1 MPAAALTDPCST
13 TTANPYSTPPELVN
27 SFQDYLT
34 QGHAWLFIPT
44 AVLLGA
50 LHGLEPG
57 HSKTVMAAFII
68 SIRGTV
74 RQAVLLGLSATLSH
88 TAIIWLLAFLGLHYA
103 GSFTVEETEPYFALA
118 TGIIIVAMAGWM
130 FWRIRRE
137 QRSLTRENAQSHD
150 VPAHGPHGGTLLK
163 LDNGDVEIAVFEDGV
178 PPHFELHFRDVQA
191 QPVAP
196 PAAEA
201 VTLVTMRPDGAKQTF
216 AFVRRGYFIASTTD
230 IPEPHEFAVELRM
243 PGASGTQTLQT
254 QFTEGHHHGH
264 DHSHAHAHSHGPGHE
279 HDHGDDDA
287 HARAHAADLAQ
298 RFSNRRVTTWQIVL
312 FGLTGGLLP
321 CPAAFAVLL
330 VCLQLKEFT
339 LGFAIVLAFSLG
351 LALTLVSVGTLAA
364 LSVKHAT
371 QRLAWL
377 GPLTRRLPYASCCV
391 LAVIGLAVAVQGARH
406 LLH

>member
-1 MPAAALTDPCST
+1 MT
-13 TTANPYSTPPELVN
+13 
-27 SFQDYLT
+27 SFQEYLT

-44 AVLLGA
+44 AVVLGA

-74 RQAVLLGLSATLSH
+74 RQAALLGLSATISH
-88 TAIIWLLAFLGLHYA
+88 TAIIWVLAFVGLHYA
-103 GSFTVEETEPYFALA
+103 DRFKVEETEPYFAVT
-118 TGIIIVAMAGWM
+118 TGLIVMAMAGWM

-137 QRSLTRENAQSHD
+137 QGFLPREDAGAQEGR
-150 VPAHGPHGGTLLK
+150 AHGPHGGTLLG

-178 PPHFELHFRDVQA
+178 PPHFELHFRDAQG

-201 VTLVTMRPDGAKQTF
+201 VTLVTTRSGTVRQSF
-216 AFVRRGYFIASTTD
+216 AFTARDNFIASTTD
-230 IPEPHEFAVELRM
+230 IPEPHEFAVELRLS
-243 PGASGTQTLQT
+243 AANGTQTLQA
-254 QFTEGHHHGH
+254 QFTEEHHHGH

-287 HARAHAADLAQ
+287 HARAHAADLAK
-298 RFSNRRVTTWQIVL
+298 RFANRQVTTWQIIL

-321 CPAAFAVLL
+321 CPSAFAVLL

-339 LGFAIVLAFSLG
+339 LGFAIVLAFSIG
-351 LALTLVSVGTLAA
+351 LALTLVTVGTLAA

-371 QRLAWL
+371 EKLKWL
-377 GPLTRRLPYASCCV
+377 GPLTRKLPYASCCL
-391 LAVIGLAVAVQGARH
+391 LAVIGLLVAIQGFRH
-406 LLH
+406 LAH

>member
-1 MPAAALTDPCST
+1 MT
-13 TTANPYSTPPELVN
+13 
-27 SFQDYLT
+27 SFQEYLT

-74 RQAVLLGLSATLSH
+74 RQAALLGISATISH
-88 TAIIWLLAFLGLHYA
+88 TAIIWVLAFIGLNYA
-103 GSFTVEETEPYFALA
+103 DRFKVEETEPYFALA
-118 TGIIIVAMAGWM
+118 TGLIVMAMAGWM

-137 QRSLTRENAQSHD
+137 QGFLPREDADAHKD
-150 VPAHGPHGGTLLK
+150 RAHGPHGGTLLA
-163 LDNGDVEIAVFEDGV
+163 LDSGDVEIAVFEDGV
-178 PPHFELHFRDVQA
+178 PPHFELHFRNKQG

-201 VTLVTMRPDGAKQTF
+201 VTLVTARPDGGKQTF
-216 AFVRRGYFIASTTD
+216 AFTARDNFIASTTD
-230 IPEPHEFAVELRM
+230 IPEPHEFAVELHL
-243 PGASGTQTLQT
+243 PGASGVQTLQAK
-254 QFTEGHHHGH
+254 FTEEHHHGH
-264 DHSHAHAHSHGPGHE
+264 DHSHGPGHE

-287 HARAHAADLAQ
+287 HARAHAADLAK
-298 RFSNRRVTTWQIVL
+298 RFANRQVTTWQIIL

-321 CPAAFAVLL
+321 CPSAFAVLL

-351 LALTLVSVGTLAA
+351 LAFTLVSVGTLAA

-371 QRLAWL
+371 ERLKWL
-377 GPLTRRLPYASCCV
+377 GPLTRRLPYASCCL
-391 LAVIGLAVAVQGARH
+391 LAAIGLLVAIQGIRH
-406 LLH
+406 LAH

>member
-1 MPAAALTDPCST
+1 MT
-13 TTANPYSTPPELVN
+13 

-44 AVLLGA
+44 AVVLGA

-74 RQAVLLGLSATLSH
+74 RQAALLGISATISH
-88 TAIIWLLAFLGLHYA
+88 TAIIWVLAFIGLRYA
-103 GSFTVEETEPYFALA
+103 GRFNVEETEPYFALA
-118 TGIIIVAMAGWM
+118 TGIMVMAMAGWM

-137 QRSLTRENAQSHD
+137 QRSLPREAGRPHD
-150 VPAHGPHGGTLLK
+150 VPAHGPHGGTLLAREG
-163 LDNGDVEIAVFEDGV
+163 GDVEIAVFEDGV
-178 PPHFELHFRDVQA
+178 PPHFELHFRDGTGTS
-191 QPVAP
+191 VAP
-196 PAAEA
+196 PASES
-201 VTLVTMRPDGAKQTF
+201 VTLTTLRPDGARQTF
-216 AFVRRGYFIASTTD
+216 AFVTCGNFIASTTD
-230 IPEPHEFAVELRM
+230 IPEPHEFAVELRLPHAGGM
-243 PGASGTQTLQT
+243 QTLNAR
-254 QFTEGHHHGH
+254 FTEEHHHGH
-264 DHSHAHAHSHGPGHE
+264 DHSHAHAHSHGPGHD
-279 HDHGDDDA
+279 HSHGDDDA
-287 HARAHAADLAQ
+287 HAREHAAELER
-298 RFSNRRVTTWQIVL
+298 RFANRRVTTWQIVL

-321 CPAAFAVLL
+321 CPSAFAVLL
-330 VCLQLKEFT
+330 VCMQMKEFT

-351 LALTLVSVGTLAA
+351 LALTLVTVGTLAA

-391 LAVIGLAVAVQGARH
+391 LGAIGLLVALQGARH

>member
-1 MPAAALTDPCST
+1 MT
-13 TTANPYSTPPELVN
+13 
-27 SFQDYLT
+27 SFQEYLT

-74 RQAVLLGLSATLSH
+74 RQAALLGLSATISH
-88 TAIIWLLAFLGLHYA
+88 TVVIWALAFVGLRYA
-103 GSFTVEETEPYFALA
+103 DRFKVEETEPYFALA
-118 TGIIIVAMAGWM
+118 TGIIVMAMAGWM

-137 QRSLTRENAQSHD
+137 QGFLPREDADAHQDN
-150 VPAHGPHGGTLLK
+150 AHGPHGGTLLA
-163 LDNGDVEIAVFEDGV
+163 LDGGDVEIAVFEDGV
-178 PPHFELHFRDVQA
+178 PPHFELHFRNQRG

-201 VTLVTMRPDGAKQTF
+201 VTLVTVRPDGAKQTF
-216 AFVRRGYFIASTTD
+216 AFAARDNFIVSTTD
-230 IPEPHEFAVELRM
+230 IPEPHEFTVELRLL
-243 PGASGTQTLQT
+243 GASGIQTLHA
-254 QFTEGHHHGH
+254 QFTEEHHHGH
-264 DHSHAHAHSHGPGHE
+264 DHSHANAHSHGPGHE

-287 HARAHAADLAQ
+287 HARAHAADLAK
-298 RFSNRRVTTWQIVL
+298 RFANRRVTTWQIIL

-321 CPAAFAVLL
+321 CPSAFAVLL

-351 LALTLVSVGTLAA
+351 LAFTLVAVGTLAA

-371 QRLAWL
+371 ENLKWL
-377 GPLTRRLPYASCCV
+377 GPLTRRLPYASCCL
-391 LAVIGLAVAVQGARH
+391 LAAIGLVVAIQGLRH
-406 LLH
+406 LPH